1 MQVSRRCRISVLLCI
16 SPMQAP
22 TAFEGCPTSLA
33 VRGSAVYALDL
44 FSSLTVFRAQP
55 VAAGQLPSLVP
66 LAADPSGRHVSAM
79 LPLSEGKVVAGLQS
93 GGLLLLRRDE
103 EAERHRQDAVRKR
116 WEQLQEQG
124 AAGGTDGSGSGG
136 PPAPTLRDAAPLD
149 VAASYHTPSG
159 FAGMGAGV
167 LGVPLR
173 RVEELYR
180 SEGTSSTTDGA
191 DGCQPAPMAT
201 LVCTNGT
208 VLSARLLTPA
218 QHQQLVALQRA
229 VLIAC
234 EEGGCIDG
242 AKLMAAYLQPDLLQ
256 QLEQAFPV
264 ALVEQGR
271 DILGLL

>member
-1 MQVSRRCRISVLLCI
+1 
-16 SPMQAP
+16 MQAP